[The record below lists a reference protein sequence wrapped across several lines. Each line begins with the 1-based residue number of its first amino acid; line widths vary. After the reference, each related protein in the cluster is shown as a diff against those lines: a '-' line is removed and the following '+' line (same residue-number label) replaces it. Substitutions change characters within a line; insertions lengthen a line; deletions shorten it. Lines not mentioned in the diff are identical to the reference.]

1 MFVSIHVLFF
11 FIFLFVLVQDH
22 LYLMKATTP
31 RFFSNTT
38 ARYPINFCID
48 SISIY
53 LFPPLHS
60 KTYTSPRLRSP
71 SLPMALMGVVE
82 AAATTMAGADRQTQH
97 PTISTSH
104 RVSLTSRQVAF
115 PLLQSIFKSLLNFI
129 GKFCVLPIFKKIYQ
143 VRKEFTSNSLV

>member
-60 KTYTSPRLRSP
+60 ETYTSPRLRSP
-71 SLPMALMGVVE
+71 GLPMALMGVFE
-82 AAATTMAGADRQTQH
+82 AAATTMAGADR
-97 PTISTSH
+97 
-104 RVSLTSRQVAF
+104 
-115 PLLQSIFKSLLNFI
+115 
-129 GKFCVLPIFKKIYQ
+129 
-143 VRKEFTSNSLV
+143 